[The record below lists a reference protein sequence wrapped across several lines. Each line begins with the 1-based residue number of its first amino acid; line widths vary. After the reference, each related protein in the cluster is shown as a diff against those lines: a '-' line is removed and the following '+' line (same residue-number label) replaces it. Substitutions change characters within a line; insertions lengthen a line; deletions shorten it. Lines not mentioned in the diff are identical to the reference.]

1 MMSHL
6 IPVILASLSVAAPP
20 DPGAEVEVPRY
31 GIFEQSLRHSGDRA
45 NPYATLAATAE
56 LTAPDGVAKRQIPLF
71 WDGGRDWKLRFSP
84 DRSGAWSWAVRSDDP
99 GLDGQSGRFRV
110 VESDRK
116 GGLGR
121 MEGFP
126 YHFRRQDGTPF
137 WFLGDTGWALF
148 TAGAEEKHTRRAVER
163 YIDARAGQGFNVI
176 HAMLISEAGWG
187 NDGGP
192 AFEDLGAE
200 RINPGYWREVDR
212 TLAYLNG
219 KGIVGG
225 LVLAWSDK
233 GRNPNNWRDFPSQE
247 ARGRYARYVAA
258 RYSAHDVYFIVGGE
272 WDLEIKRSGLSRDEL
287 KRQYMAIGA
296 AVAAADP
303 HGRLIGIHPGGNGS
317 VEEFADAPGMDFG
330 DYQQIYND
338 LHAAILK
345 ARDHDRPVVNAEYA
359 YYLRDQDEDGRTDK
373 PNSTSLEAIRHA
385 SWDIAM
391 AGGYLVTGFGTTYFG
406 GNRHPGPFDVDTA
419 KNDDWEEDVQHL
431 RTLFTSPEW
440 WRLEPHDELITAR
453 EPRGEDRAVELPR
466 ASRRSR
472 VRIPPATTYW
482 ALADPGRAYVA
493 YVRGLSGPTSI
504 SLGRGAGG
512 QYRLRQ
518 FDPRTGR
525 SEDLGTRKADDTIRY
540 EAPDERDWVLV
551 IEAVKP

>member
-20 DPGAEVEVPRY
+20 DPGGEVEVPRY
-31 GIFEQSLRHSGDRA
+31 GVFEQSLRHSGDRA

-56 LTAPDGVAKRQIPLF
+56 LTAPDGVAKRRIPLF

-84 DRSGAWSWAVRSDDP
+84 DRSGTWSWAVRSDDP

-121 MEGFP
+121 MEGSP

-148 TAGAEEKHTRRAVER
+148 TTGAEEKHTRGAVER
-163 YIDARAGQGFNVI
+163 YIDARADQGFNVI

-247 ARGRYARYVAA
+247 ARERYARYVAA
-258 RYSAHDVYFIVGGE
+258 RYSASDVYFIVGGE
-272 WDLEIKRSGLSRDEL
+272 WDLEIAVRPVARRAET
-287 KRQYMAIGA
+287 AIHGDRR
-296 AVAAADP
+296 AVADADP

-345 ARDHDRPVVNAEYA
+345 ARATTGRWSTPSTPTTCAT
-359 YYLRDQDEDGRTDK
+359 RTRTGGRTS
-373 PNSTSLEAIRHA
+373 PTARAWRRSATPPGTSPWRAATSSRASARPTSAATATRARSTSTRRR
-385 SWDIAM
+385 
-391 AGGYLVTGFGTTYFG
+391 TT
-406 GNRHPGPFDVDTA
+406 
-419 KNDDWEEDVQHL
+419 
-431 RTLFTSPEW
+431 
-440 WRLEPHDELITAR
+440 
-453 EPRGEDRAVELPR
+453 
-466 ASRRSR
+466 
-472 VRIPPATTYW
+472 
-482 ALADPGRAYVA
+482 
-493 YVRGLSGPTSI
+493 
-504 SLGRGAGG
+504 
-512 QYRLRQ
+512 
-518 FDPRTGR
+518 TGR
-525 SEDLGTRKADDTIRY
+525 RTCSTS
-540 EAPDERDWVLV
+540 APCSRPWSGGDSS
-551 IEAVKP
+551 PTTS